1 MVIIIRKISIHQS
14 MYLPYAGFFNK
25 MKNVDDFV
33 IFDELLYSKSYY
45 FNRNRIKTAN
55 GVLMLTVPLKKDSG
69 KKIFERKINEIEIDT
84 TQNWQQSHFASM
96 QASYN
101 KSDYFDNYKR
111 FFKDIY
117 SKNWNKLRDIN
128 IETIMHLKKELNIQ
142 THILFDSDL
151 PLDHISTHPTQRII
165 DICNELNA
173 DVYLSGISGKDYLDV
188 SLFEKNNITLEF
200 QQYSP
205 IIYKQLYGTFVPNL
219 SIVDLLYNM
228 GEKASKLI

>member
-1 MVIIIRKISIHQS
+1 
-14 MYLPYAGFFNK
+14 MYLPYPGFFNK

-33 IFDELLYSKSYY
+33 IFDDLLYSKSYY

-69 KKIFERKINEIEIDT
+69 KKIFEQKINEIEIDT
-84 TQNWQQSHFASM
+84 TQKWQQSHFASM

-101 KSDYFDNYKR
+101 KSDYFDNYR
-111 FFKDIY
+111 QNFKDIY
-117 SKNWNKLRDIN
+117 SKKWNKLQDLN
-128 IETIMHLKKELNIQ
+128 IETIIYLKQELDIR
-142 THILFDSDL
+142 TPILFDSDL
-151 PLDHISTHPTQRII
+151 SLEDISTHPTQRII

-188 SLFEKNNITLEF
+188 SLFKKNDIILEF

-205 IIYKQLYGTFVPNL
+205 KPYKQLYGLFAPNL
-219 SIVDLLYNM
+219 SIVDFLFNM
-228 GEKASKLI
+228 GEKAHNLI